1 MKLVIIV
8 IFCPFTPPTKKPVNS
23 KFLKNMPFSSPNNP
37 ENHNFEKMKKKK
49 KTPGDIIILQMCT
62 NENHDLWFLRY

>member
-1 MKLVIIV
+1 
-8 IFCPFTPPTKKPVNS
+8 
-23 KFLKNMPFSSPNNP
+23 MPFYSPNNP
-37 ENHNFEKMKKKK
+37 ENHNFENIKKKKK